1 MKAHSN
7 NFKESITLLGKE
19 LSSIITYTLNG
30 EEIELGN
37 EELNSITPVYESGIL
52 ESAMKELD
60 IDSNVDIP
68 IGTIVNYQFGLKVGN
83 DYEYLDYG
91 NYEVYSSEKQE
102 DTNSYKLVCYDKMLK
117 AMKDYE
123 QLDITYPITVRD
135 YISAIC
141 TKIGVEFANENDTFT
156 NYDKNI
162 PREFYLEYD
171 EDEEEY
177 KSMGYTYRNVLTELA
192 QVTASTICINSEDKL
207 EVRYISDTH
216 DTINEDFLKDVN
228 VNFGQVYG
236 PVNSIVLSRSADTD
250 FIYKQDEESI
260 EENGLCEIK
269 ISENQLLSLNNRAE
283 YLDGIYN
290 RLNGLTYNLNE
301 YISTGIMYYDL
312 CDKYNITIGEKTYS
326 CIMFNDES
334 KVTQGLEEK
343 IFTEEPEDNETDYT
357 KSSKDQIR
365 NNQTT
370 LIVDKVN
377 KEIKAVVEE
386 IGDRSSS
393 QTTIAQDINSIN
405 EALSQVAVISKDE
418 EADGVLIMTG
428 LAEMPVV
435 ELHIYPKGEYDLLNR
450 YSAQH
455 SVIGAYKMN
464 RPVLVFYNGDKS
476 YQYQLPRLYYY
487 NNTYDEFVLDN
498 NVKKAYII
506 HRIGFNQQDEK
517 YILPEEVE
525 EELDINTNNW
535 VIGEGTNTIFIPGYD
550 GSQNRFAHIR
560 VKALLQ
566 NDLTSSFATEVYV
579 DRSIE
584 ISEEG
589 IMSDV
594 SNTYATKT
602 ELGDTERTL
611 NANITQA
618 VTDAEAS
625 INLSVSETLS
635 DVLDDNNKVTG
646 ASVALAVNG
655 EGSNV
660 KISADHVNINGVV
673 SANDRFKILQD
684 GSMECNNATINGN
697 LVTANGVLTNL
708 IFPGE
713 MWGWNFE
720 NSYDGD
726 QAGFVGFNVDTMDY
740 GSTAVFES
748 FMNFSIRIPPN
759 FIVESAKIYLRHTPM
774 KWGNPNNQSQEQTG
788 YCRNVKLYKVSNLG
802 QTGFGLYASY
812 MYIGGNTPVWGNPI
826 TNDNLTFSS
835 SGFEEKSSSNF
846 KSIFT
851 TSTDPQTYNVAVR
864 TTVSKPTLSNW
875 DNAWT
880 TLGQYTGIMTGYAEI
895 IGYLKK

>member
-1 MKAHSN
+1 MKTHTSG
-7 NFKESITLLGKE
+7 FKTNIKTQGREIDSL
-19 LSSIITYTLNG
+19 ITYTIDN
-30 EEIELGN
+30 EEIELGA
-37 EELNSITPVYESGIL
+37 EQLNSIEPVYESGIL
-52 ESAMKELD
+52 QSAMKELD

-68 IGTIVNYQFGLKVGN
+68 IGTIINYKFGLKVGN
-83 DYEYLDYG
+83 AYEYLDYG

-102 DTNSYKLVCYDKMLK
+102 DTNSYKIVCYDKMLN
-117 AMKDYE
+117 AMKTYE
-123 QLDITYPITVRD
+123 DLGITYPITVRE

-156 NYDKNI
+156 NYNKSI
-162 PREFYLEYD
+162 PKEFYLEYD
-171 EDEEEY
+171 EEEQEY

-192 QVTASTICINSEDKL
+192 QVTASTICINGEDKL
-207 EVRYISDTH
+207 EVRYITDTH
-216 DTINEDFLKDVN
+216 DTIDEDFLKNVN
-228 VNFGQVYG
+228 VNFGKVYG

-269 ISENQLLSLNNRAE
+269 ISDNQLLSLNNRAD
-283 YLDGIYN
+283 YLNGIYN
-290 RLNGLTYNLNE
+290 TLNGLTYNLND
-301 YISTGIMYYDL
+301 YVSTGIMYYDL
-312 CDKYNITIGEKTYS
+312 CDRYNVQVGETTYS
-326 CIMFNDES
+326 CIMFNNDS

-343 IFTEEPEDNETDYT
+343 VFTEEPEDSETDYT

-377 KEIKAVVEE
+377 KEITAVVEE

-393 QTTIAQDINSIN
+393 QTTIAQDIDSIN
-405 EALSQVAVISKDE
+405 AALSQVAVISKE
-418 EADGVLIMTG
+418 EEDDGVLAMTE
-428 LAEMPVV
+428 LAEMPIV
-435 ELHIYPKGEYDLLNR
+435 ELHVYPKGEYDLLNR
-450 YSAQH
+450 YSAPH
-455 SVIGAYKMN
+455 SLIGHYKIN
-464 RPVLVFYNGDKS
+464 RPVIVFYNGDKS

-506 HRIGFNQQDEK
+506 HRIGFNQQNEK
-517 YILPEEVE
+517 YILPEEIE
-525 EELDINTNNW
+525 EDLDINTNNW

-550 GSQNRFAHIR
+550 GTQNRLAHIKI
-560 VKALLQ
+560 KALIK

-584 ISEEG
+584 LSEEG

-594 SNTYATKT
+594 SNIYATKT
-602 ELGDTERTL
+602 ELGETERTL

-635 DVLDDNNKVTG
+635 DVLDEEDKVTG
-646 ASVALAVNG
+646 ASIVLAVNG
-655 EGSNV
+655 EGSSV
-660 KISADHVNINGVV
+660 KLDADHFDINGTVSANGNFQIDLEGNMTCNDANING
-673 SANDRFKILQD
+673 D
-684 GSMECNNATINGN
+684 

-708 IFPGE
+708 TFPGE

-720 NSYDGD
+720 NAYDGD

-759 FIVESAKIYLRHTPM
+759 FIVESAKLYLRHTPM

-812 MYIGGNTPVWGNPI
+812 MYIGGNTPIWGNPI
-826 TNDNLTFSS
+826 TNDNLTFSN
-835 SGFEEKSSSNF
+835 SGFEEKSSSDF
-846 KSIFT
+846 KNIFT
-851 TSTDPQTYNVAVR
+851 ASTDPQTYNVAVR
-864 TTVSKPTLSNW
+864 TTVSKPTLSDW
-875 DNAWT
+875 DSAWT